1 MGCGTS
7 KHIEQHFTPNRREG
21 QGQSVVRLAEELGL
35 TKHEL
40 DVLYRLFQHYDAD
53 GGGSIS
59 LEEFIIGAK
68 LDICDSFCRIV
79 FRLFDDDG
87 SGQMSFEEFVKSVWG
102 LCTCTT
108 PSLGVYTFTLFDLDN
123 SGSLSSTEVQFMCSL
138 LHDFKPSKNVATALQ
153 QIGELLEKNETTDLS
168 LEDFLQ
174 EVHHAEV
181 LLMPATEMQLLLMR
195 QTLGEGPWKRHQDNR
210 TKNFGLS
217 SIFDILQASKSEA
230 TAMKVRGL
238 SKIHAPSTVKI
249 DSIVKKKL
257 DKAKLLRDAELKR
270 NKAKSE
276 LDELRANHEKN
287 NMGDISNRIE
297 RHSIHAHV
305 PSSDP
310 SHHGHGHG
318 HEESG
323 TADRHT
329 VPHHVKHKPEHAAAH
344 PAHKLSSI
352 SHDSADHHGHVHG
365 HGHGHGHE
373 HGHGHGHHGHGHGHG
388 SGHGHHGH

>member
-1 MGCGTS
+1 
-7 KHIEQHFTPNRREG
+7 
-21 QGQSVVRLAEELGL
+21 
-35 TKHEL
+35 
-40 DVLYRLFQHYDAD
+40 
-53 GGGSIS
+53 
-59 LEEFIIGAK
+59 
-68 LDICDSFCRIV
+68 
-79 FRLFDDDG
+79 
-87 SGQMSFEEFVKSVWG
+87 
-102 LCTCTT
+102 
-108 PSLGVYTFTLFDLDN
+108 
-123 SGSLSSTEVQFMCSL
+123 
-138 LHDFKPSKNVATALQ
+138 
-153 QIGELLEKNETTDLS
+153 
-168 LEDFLQ
+168 
-174 EVHHAEV
+174 VHHAEV

-210 TKNFGLS
+210 TKIFGLS

-238 SKIHAPSTVKI
+238 SKIHPPSTVLI

-310 SHHGHGHG
+310 SHHGHGH
-318 HEESG
+318 ESG
-323 TADRHT
+323 AADRHT

-352 SHDSADHHGHVHG
+352 SHDSAAHHG
-365 HGHGHGHE
+365 HGHGN
-373 HGHGHGHHGHGHGHG
+373 HGHGHGHG